1 MKAHKVTV
9 VYEATVWAKSQKE
22 AESVVQYNV
31 PNTLS
36 TTVRFPGIL
45 KMERSDNVH
54 TKTDR

>member
-1 MKAHKVTV
+1 MKAHKVRV
-9 VYEATVWAKSQKE
+9 VYEATVWAKSQKD

-45 KMERSDNVH
+45 KMEQVDLRA
-54 TKTDR
+54 K